1 MAAAKEFCAPFA
13 SSRVRSDDDPKGSDE
28 EGIVVY
34 SGEKGRGGEEQAGSI
49 VGWRGHFD
57 N

>member
-34 SGEKGRGGEEQAGSI
+34 SGEEGRGGEEQAGSI